1 VPPRRPEPAGRRAA
15 LVTAALAAP
24 AFVAACAVPDGGLFR
39 AARFRDVHVYQGYAE
54 SLLHGALPYRDVFVE
69 YPPGAFAV
77 FLPPTAFGAAH
88 YNAAFKALMALCGGA
103 TILLVALVLAELGAT
118 RGRMFAVV
126 ALLALSPIALGP
138 ISLNTY
144 DAWPALLTVG
154 ALYLLLLG
162 RDLWAFGVLGLAV
175 SAKVYPLV
183 LVPLACVYVWR
194 RAGPRRT
201 ALATFVLVAVAAAV
215 VVPFAAYDLDGV
227 ASSFRAQASRGLQVE
242 SLGASLLLVLDRL
255 GAYDA
260 DVVRTTG
267 VAGRNL
273 AGSVPAAV
281 AAATLVLEAAAVA
294 AVWLLYARARDARA
308 QLPIAFAAAA
318 AGFLAFTKVFSP
330 QYLVWLVPLVVLV
343 GGAAGIAAVL
353 LTALSLVLAQV
364 WFFHYHALFGLGW
377 PTWLLLVRDLAVVAL
392 FAVLAGALAR
402 AQPRRWK
409 IRIPSRS
416 KTSRHS
422 GLRRSQESWTA
433 VGKGASRST

>member
-1 VPPRRPEPAGRRAA
+1 M
-15 LVTAALAAP
+15 
-24 AFVAACAVPDGGLFR
+24 
-39 AARFRDVHVYQGYAE
+39 HVYQGYAE

-69 YPPGAFAV
+69 YPPGAFAA

-88 YNAAFKALMALCGGA
+88 YNAAFKGLMALCGVA
-103 TILLVALVLAELGAT
+103 TIVLVALVLAELGAS
-118 RGRMFAVV
+118 RRRVYVAV
-126 ALLALSPIALGP
+126 ALLALAPVGLGP

-144 DAWPALLTVG
+144 DAWPALLTVA
-154 ALYLLLLG
+154 ALFLLLRG
-162 RDLWAFGVLGLAV
+162 ADVWAFGVLGLAV

-183 LVPLACVYVWR
+183 LVPLACLYVWR

-201 ALATFVLVAVAAAV
+201 ALALGALLVVAAAV

-242 SLGASLLLVLDRL
+242 SLGGSLLLVLDRL
-255 GAYDA
+255 GLYHA

-273 AGSVPAAV
+273 SGFVPDAV
-281 AAATLVLEAAAVA
+281 AAGTLVLEAAAVA
-294 AVWLLYARARDARA
+294 AVWLLYARVREARA
-308 QLPIAFAAAA
+308 WLPLAFAAAV

-343 GGAAGIAAVL
+343 GGAAGVAA
-353 LTALSLVLAQV
+353 TALAGFALVLAQA
-364 WFFHYHALFGLGW
+364 WFFHYHALFRIAW
-377 PTWLLLVRDLAVVAL
+377 PVWLLLVRDLLVVGL
-392 FAVLAGALAR
+392 FVVLAGALTRFQA
-402 AQPRRWK
+402 RRWK

-422 GLRRSQESWTA
+422 GLRRSHESWTA
-433 VGKGASRST
+433 VGRGSSRSG